1 MIDYILVDHLRAPK
15 IKTNL
20 EATAVPK
27 HEAKNNWLGY
37 QANAWTALYGFRQG
51 YFYCAFSCI
60 RLLFRRPDLP
70 FADSAMGIFYY
81 HLSQRKGKLH
91 WLEIAG
97 IVNQV
102 VFHVHSIFEFRGLSQ
117 QVSAVFAALVGGGAL
132 ANYFANI
139 D

>member
-1 MIDYILVDHLRAPK
+1 
-15 IKTNL
+15 
-20 EATAVPK
+20 
-27 HEAKNNWLGY
+27 
-37 QANAWTALYGFRQG
+37 
-51 YFYCAFSCI
+51 
-60 RLLFRRPDLP
+60 
-70 FADSAMGIFYY
+70 MGIFYY